1 MKLRM
6 IFLSV
11 LFLTAFAR
19 ISPLVAH
26 AATYYVAKTGNN
38 NNTCTQARSLS
49 TPKHTIAAGLSCL
62 SGGDTLIIKAG
73 TYLEVINHKQ
83 VPSGISNSSA
93 QRSRAQLAR
102 LSPSSRDGRYS
113 WRCDSHRGSELR
125 NLRWVNRGWS

>member
-38 NNTCTQARSLS
+38 NNTCTKARSLS

-62 SGGDTLIIKAG
+62 SSGDTLIIKAG
-73 TYLEVINHKQ
+73 TYLEVINRKQ
-83 VPSGISNSSA
+83 VPSGISNSQRTTIKSA
-93 QRSRAQLAR
+93 TGETVTLK
-102 LSPSSRDGRYS
+102 PSTGGTS
-113 WRCDSHRGSELR
+113 WRCDSNFGSQIR
-125 NLRWVNRGWS
+125 NLR